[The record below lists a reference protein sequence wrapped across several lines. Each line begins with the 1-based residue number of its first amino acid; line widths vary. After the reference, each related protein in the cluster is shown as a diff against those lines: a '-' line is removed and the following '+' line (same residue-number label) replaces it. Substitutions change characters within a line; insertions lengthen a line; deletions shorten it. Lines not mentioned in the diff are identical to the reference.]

1 MGATTA
7 MDAAG
12 GGIKAGAA
20 FAAGSEKDALEK
32 ANAGIADQQA
42 KSEMA
47 AGGYNTDLARK
58 KAAQIQGNQVSAIG
72 ANNLQQGGTNANV
85 VADTAKA
92 QEANALQIQ
101 NNALRRAWG
110 FEVQGASDTLEGSL
124 AKQGGIL
131 SGLGDLTSTA
141 GKIYKDQNTGS

>member
-1 MGATTA
+1 MGFNTE
-7 MDAAG
+7 MDMAG
-12 GGIKAGAA
+12 GAIKAGSAI
-20 FAAGSEKDALEK
+20 AAGNEKDALER
-32 ANAGIADQQA
+32 ANASIADQQA

-47 AGGYNTDLARK
+47 SGAYNTNLARE
-58 KAAQIQGNQVSAIG
+58 KAAQIQGTQIAAIG
-72 ANNLQQGGTNANV
+72 ANNLQQGGTPSLV

-110 FEVQGASDTLEGSL
+110 FDVQGESDTVQGAL

-131 SGLGDLTSTA
+131 SGIGDITNTA
-141 GKIYKDQNTGS
+141 GKVYRDESGF

>member
-1 MGATTA
+1 MGFST
-7 MDAAG
+7 DLAG
-12 GGIKAGAA
+12 GGIKAGAT

-47 AGGYNTDLARK
+47 SGAYNTDLARK
-58 KAAQIQGNQVSAIG
+58 KAAQIQGTQVSAIG
-72 ANNLQQGGTNANV
+72 ANNLQQGGTNATV

-110 FEVQGASDTLEGSL
+110 FQVQGASDTFEGDL
-124 AKQGGIL
+124 AKQQGIL
-131 SGLGDLTSTA
+131 SGVGDLIGTG
-141 GKIYKDQNTGS
+141 GKLYKDSSTWQ